1 MDASELA
8 VGRDEAGADSRDE
21 AADPDDTRT
30 IVQGVIDCFFEEDG
44 AIVLIDYKNSYMG
57 SGRSADDIRAAYA
70 GQIDLYRQA
79 LEGATGKKVKEAY
92 LFLFDTGEFV
102 KM

>member
-1 MDASELA
+1 M
-8 VGRDEAGADSRDE
+8 RNDSQNANNYTNEHCDRGKLSKRE
-21 AADPDDTRT
+21 NNQAK
-30 IVQGVIDCFFEEDG
+30 EE
-44 AIVLIDYKNSYMG
+44 KE
-57 SGRSADDIRAAYA
+57 A